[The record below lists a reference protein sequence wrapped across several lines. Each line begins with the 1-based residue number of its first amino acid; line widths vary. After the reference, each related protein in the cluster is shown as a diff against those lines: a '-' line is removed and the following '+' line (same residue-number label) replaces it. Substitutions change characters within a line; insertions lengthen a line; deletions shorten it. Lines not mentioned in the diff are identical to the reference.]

1 MRGFQVALEEHKM
14 RPLFSVQLLVSFFAT
29 LNTQSNKSLRIGQ
42 PSILPLV
49 FGFCIHSLIEECF
62 IFYFIVSVDSQ
73 QR

>member
-14 RPLFSVQLLVSFFAT
+14 RPLFSVLLVSFLAT

-49 FGFCIHSLIEECF
+49 FGFCIHSLTEECF
-62 IFYFIVSVDSQ
+62 IVYVIVSVDSQ